1 MIKLIASDVDGTL
14 VVDGSSSL
22 HPELYEVI
30 HKLKEQGIAFVGAS
44 GRPVGSMKHIFGPVK
59 DDVYL
64 ISGNGYYLEF
74 EGKKKFF
81 TDFDKKLA
89 AEIAEDMY
97 KAGMQ
102 VMFDAADCV
111 YTQSKDQR
119 FIDWIENGYRNK
131 VVQVENLLE
140 LDDTILKVAG
150 CIMDGV
156 PEEVAESL
164 KEKYGKTCKVT
175 FAGHQ
180 WVDVFD
186 PALSKGVALK
196 TLQEEL
202 GILPEETMV
211 FGDQMNDMEML
222 EQAYYSFAVANA
234 RPEVKENAR
243 FMADSNVNQGP
254 MKIMKLL
261 LESNVD

>member
-64 ISGNGYYLEF
+64 ISGNGYYLEY

-97 KAGMQ
+97 AAGMQ

-119 FIDWIENGYRNK
+119 FIDWIEKGYRNK
-131 VVQVENLLE
+131 VVQIENLLD
-140 LDDTILKVAG
+140 LDDKVLKVAG

-156 PEEVAESL
+156 PEEVAEGL
-164 KEKYGKTCKVT
+164 KEKYGKNCKVT

-186 PALSKGVALK
+186 PSLSKGVALK

-211 FGDQMNDMEML
+211 FGDQYNDVDMFDK
-222 EQAYYSFAVANA
+222 ADYSFAMAGAV
-234 RPEVKENAR
+234 EGVKKKDR
-243 FMADSNVNQGP
+243 YMAGSNNEGGVVKAIREMTG
-254 MKIMKLL
+254 I
-261 LESNVD
+261 

>member
-44 GRPVGSMKHIFGPVK
+44 GRPVGSMKHIFGPVL

-64 ISGNGYYLEF
+64 IAGNGYYLDY
-74 EGKKKFF
+74 EGNKKFF

-89 AEIAEDMY
+89 AEIEADMIA
-97 KAGMQ
+97 AGMQ

-111 YTQSKDQR
+111 YTRSRDLR
-119 FIDWIENGYRNK
+119 FIDWIETGYRNK
-131 VVQVENLLE
+131 VVQIDNLLE
-140 LDDTILKVAG
+140 LDDTVLKVAG

-164 KEKYGKTCKVT
+164 REKYGKQCKVT

-180 WVDVFD
+180 WVDVFE
-186 PALSKGVALK
+186 PSLSKGAALK
-196 TLQEEL
+196 NLQKEL

-234 RPEVKENAR
+234 REEVKAAAR

-261 LESNVD
+261 LEECE

>member
-14 VVDGSSSL
+14 VEDGSSSL

-30 HKLKEQGIAFVGAS
+30 RKLKQQGIAFVGAS
-44 GRPVGSMKHIFGPVK
+44 GRPVGSMKHIFGPVME
-59 DDVYL
+59 DVYL
-64 ISGNGYYLEF
+64 IAGNGYYMNY
-74 EGKKKFF
+74 EGKQMFF
-81 TDFDKKLA
+81 TDFDKALA

-97 KAGMQ
+97 AAGMQ

-111 YTQSKDQR
+111 YTQSTDQK

-131 VVQVENLLE
+131 VVHIDNLLE

-156 PEEVAESL
+156 PEEVAQSL
-164 KEKYGKTCKVT
+164 MEKYGDRRKVT

-180 WVDVFD
+180 WVDVID
-186 PALSKGVALK
+186 PNLSKGTALK
-196 TLQEEL
+196 ALQEEL

-234 RPEVKENAR
+234 RQDVKEAAR

-261 LESNVD
+261 LKESC

>member
-14 VVDGSSSL
+14 VEDGSSSL
-22 HPELYEVI
+22 HPELYKVI
-30 HKLKEQGIAFVGAS
+30 HRLKQQGIAFVGAS
-44 GRPVGSMKHIFGPVK
+44 GRPVGSIEHIFGPVK
-59 DDVYL
+59 EDVYL
-64 ISGNGYYLEF
+64 IAGNGYYMNY
-74 EGKKKFF
+74 EGKRKFF
-81 TDFDKKLA
+81 TDFDKILA

-97 KAGMQ
+97 AAGMQ

-111 YTQSKDQR
+111 YTKSRDQR
-119 FIDWIENGYRNK
+119 FIDWIEKGYKNR
-131 VVQVENLLE
+131 VVQIDDLLS

-156 PEEVAESL
+156 SEEVAERL
-164 KEKYGKTCKVT
+164 KEKYGNQCKVT

-180 WVDVFD
+180 WVDVID
-186 PALSKGVALK
+186 PNLSKGIALK
-196 TLQEEL
+196 ALQEDL

-234 RPEVKENAR
+234 RPEVKAAAR

-254 MKIMKLL
+254 LKILKLL
-261 LESNVD
+261 LEE